1 MFKIL
6 VVEDEEAILMGL
18 QDNLEL
24 EGYSVEV
31 ARDGEEA
38 LVRAAKFQPDLVL
51 LDLMLPKKN
60 GFEVCRSLRH

>member
-38 LVRAAKFQPDLVL
+38 L
-51 LDLMLPKKN
+51 
-60 GFEVCRSLRH
+60 